1 MNSICLIGNICNDIE
16 LRATQTGKSVC
27 SFDLAVRRPFT
38 KDITDFFNVVCWGKN
53 AESVSQYCGKGS
65 RIAVTGMLTSR
76 KYQDKEGKNRTAI
89 EVVADEV
96 TFLNSKTD
104 EGSAQSSPSTTSTP
118 YNATSEEFAEFVEM
132 SEDSDL
138 PF

>member
-1 MNSICLIGNICNDIE
+1 M
-16 LRATQTGKSVC
+16 TQNGKNVC

-38 KDITDFFNVVCWGKN
+38 KDTTDFFTIVCWGKN

-65 RIAVTGMLTSR
+65 RIAVSGILTSR
-76 KYQDKEGKNRTAI
+76 KYTDKEGKNRTAI
-89 EVVADEV
+89 EVSADEV

-104 EGSAQSSPSTTSTP
+104 SGTAPSASAPPP
-118 YNATSEEFAEFVEM
+118 YSATREEFEEM
-132 SEDSDL
+132 SSDEDL